1 MKILQTPI
9 RFYPYIGGI
18 ENHAYHL
25 SKNLVKLGHE
35 VNVICANEPKLKREE
50 TIEGIKIK
58 RLWYL
63 FKIQNT
69 NITPFLPLNLLSH
82 DADVIHTYFPS
93 PWCSDWSNIVGK
105 LKKIPTVFHYY
116 NDLTEKQFIRQIYN
130 KTMLS
135 ASFKLAKK
143 ILVAHE
149 RYIDYS
155 FILPKYREKIA
166 VIPPGVDTALF
177 RPSKKQINAAIFGFA
192 SVLDSYHEYKGLNYL
207 FKSIRKS
214 KLKIVGGGDMLD
226 YYKIKAARKDV
237 EFLGALQPIDM
248 KEFYHKIGVFVLP
261 TIGYKEGFGIVAL
274 EAMASGIPVIVSSI
288 VGVADDIEKNNCGI
302 VIKPKNVKELGNA
315 IKYFEDNKSE
325 IKIMGRRARKA
336 VENYSWEK
344 IAKRTEELYKEIKD
358 N

>member
-35 VNVICANEPKLKREE
+35 VNVICSNEPKLKSEE

-58 RLWYL
+58 RLWYP

-69 NITPFLPLNLLSH
+69 NIAPFLPLSLLSN

-93 PWCSDWSNIVGK
+93 PWCSDWSAIVGK
-105 LKKIPTVFHYY
+105 LKKIPVAFHYY
-116 NDLTEKQFIRQIYN
+116 NDLTEKQFIRQLYN
-130 KTMLS
+130 KTMLN
-135 ASFKLAKK
+135 ASLKLAKK
-143 ILVAHE
+143 IIVAHE
-149 RYIDYS
+149 RYVDYS
-155 FILPKYREKIA
+155 FILPKHREKIA

-177 RPSKKQINAAIFGFA
+177 KPSKKQVSEAIFGFA
-192 SVLDSYHEYKGLNYL
+192 SVLDNYHEYKGLDYL

-214 KLKIVGGGDMLD
+214 KLKIVGGGEMLD

-237 EFLGALQPIDM
+237 EFLGTLKPRDM
-248 KEFYHKIGVFVLP
+248 KDFYHKIGVFVLP
-261 TIGYKEGFGIVAL
+261 TTGYKEGFGIVAL

-315 IKYFEDNKSE
+315 IKYFEDNESE

-344 IAKRTEELYKEIKD
+344 IAKRTEELYKEIKG